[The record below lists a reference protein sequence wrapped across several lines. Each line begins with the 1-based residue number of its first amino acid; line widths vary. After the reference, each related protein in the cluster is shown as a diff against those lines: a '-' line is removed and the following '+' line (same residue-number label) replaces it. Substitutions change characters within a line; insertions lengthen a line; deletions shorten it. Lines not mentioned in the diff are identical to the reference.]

1 MSFLLYTGNWRPE
14 ERFHRD
20 ASPGTP
26 RPWATLPPAQRTR
39 QAKSRDKSRGR
50 KAPRQVVE
58 ATVEHVT
65 DMQAIMAAGV
75 LSTLAVAVDGVIKL
89 KGRVPTADEV
99 RQWIAG

>member
-1 MSFLLYTGNWRPE
+1 MKTITVYGPGCMKCKKAE
-14 ERFHRD
+14 ENV
-20 ASPGTP
+20 
-26 RPWATLPPAQRTR
+26 
-39 QAKSRDKSRGR
+39 
-50 KAPRQVVE
+50 RQVLAETGVE

-75 LSTLAVAVDGVIKL
+75 MSTPAVAVDGVIKL

>member
-1 MSFLLYTGNWRPE
+1 MKTITVYGPGCMKCKKAE
-14 ERFHRD
+14 ENV
-20 ASPGTP
+20 
-26 RPWATLPPAQRTR
+26 
-39 QAKSRDKSRGR
+39 
-50 KAPRQVVE
+50 RQVLTETGVE

-75 LSTLAVAVDGVIKL
+75 MSTPAVAVDGVIKL